1 MKKPPKKLYSHELL
15 GLIEKTQKNTI
26 KRIPEQLIPKRFSIT
41 RSIPDTK
48 GCQKCDHVKNNGEI
62 FLAAA
67 TQNHIILLQWHEP
80 LRRFM
85 ILKQVEVT
93 VPDNSP
99 FRLIVRPR
107 CHGDQNQGGELPSVL
122 IAVNHAVNQNVFPM
136 HIVDMNRNGPYEFSL
151 PDAPCLPI
159 KIVNQLEYD
168 TILIGYDKCV
178 KIISK
183 KGKLKPTRKLRSE
196 ITFDFEIDDAV
207 CLPDS
212 VLGFHKHGLQGRS
225 YKDESVTQELNDPN
239 KVFKLLCGKGVIV
252 LETKTT
258 SSDTSDIWLVTGC
271 Y

>member
-1 MKKPPKKLYSHELL
+1 M
-15 GLIEKTQKNTI
+15 N
-26 KRIPEQLIPKRFSIT
+26 
-41 RSIPDTK
+41 
-48 GCQKCDHVKNNGEI
+48 NNGEV

-67 TQNHIILLQWHEP
+67 TATNIILLQWHEP

-85 ILKQVEVT
+85 ILKQIDMA
-93 VPDNSP
+93 VPEKSP
-99 FRLIVRPR
+99 FRLIVRPKL
-107 CHGDQNQGGELPSVL
+107 HGDQNQSGDLPSVL
-122 IAVNHAVNQNVFPM
+122 IAVNNAVSQGHYPL
-136 HIVDMNRNGPYEFSL
+136 HIVDMNRNGPPEGGL
-151 PDAPCLPI
+151 PEPSQLLPI

-168 TILIGYDKCV
+168 TILIGYGKCV

-183 KGKLKPTRKLRSE
+183 LGKLKPTRKLRSE

-239 KVFKLLCGKGVIV
+239 KIFKLLCGKNVIV

-258 SSDTSDIWLVTGC
+258 SSTTSDIWLVTGC